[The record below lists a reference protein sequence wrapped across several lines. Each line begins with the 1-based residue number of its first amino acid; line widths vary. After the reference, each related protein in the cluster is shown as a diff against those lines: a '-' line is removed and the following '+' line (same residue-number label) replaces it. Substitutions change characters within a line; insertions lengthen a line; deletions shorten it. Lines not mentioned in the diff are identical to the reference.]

1 MDSRLN
7 KVYEELL
14 NQGIS
19 IVDLYIYDSII
30 NNEYGYGCGDESIE
44 QTFERIKDNY
54 SNDYQCRDLAYHI
67 NAVLNGEEVDD
78 EEWD

>member
-1 MDSRLN
+1 MDD
-7 KVYEELL
+7 KIVKTYEELL

-30 NNEYGYGCGDESIE
+30 NDEYGYGYGDETVE
-44 QTFERIKDNY
+44 QKFERIKENY

-67 NAVLNGEEVDD
+67 NAVLNGEEADE